1 MKGFKVGDRVVVK
14 DNGGSFTTYRDF
26 FKQNNLEQWE
36 WLYAVNKSIPE
47 GKEYKIVATGV
58 HEHVAEYGTLYVLQ
72 AENREIYI
80 GSNDCD
86 YMELVKED
94 GKMYA
99 SELMELARKEPE
111 KYEGKRYRV
120 LGLCCIGP
128 ERQHYSTVI
137 VDSEGKLQGK
147 GYDNW
152 AYINSNTKLEEIPQ
166 SVPFAEAA
174 AANEAGNTVECVE
187 SGYTHTYANGFDGL
201 VDEHGNAV
209 TVREILHGEWFIKE
223 A

>member
-1 MKGFKVGDRVVVK
+1 MKYKVGDKVK
-14 DNGGSFTTYRDF
+14 VRSDLR
-26 FKQNNLEQWE
+26 
-36 WLYAVNKSIPE
+36 E
-47 GKEYKIVATGV
+47 GKTCGAATFVVDMFPMCGK
-58 HEHVAEYGTLYVLQ
+58 VAEISEVRETYGSY
-72 AENREIYI
+72 YI
-80 GSNDCD
+80 KDFGYNWTDE
-86 YMELVKED
+86 MFEELVKED